1 MQNRGEKAVFFFA
14 DAHLG
19 AHSKEKEDEKRRK
32 LFPFLKMVKD
42 EGSHLYIVGDLFDF
56 WFEYRGGYPR
66 RDPEVLD
73 ALKEVTKSGVETT
86 LLGGNHDW
94 WAGESFT
101 NLTGVKVAKT
111 DFMAHHFGKKIFIT
125 HGDGLAKKDWGYR
138 LLRRIFR
145 NPINI
150 FLYGLIPPVIG
161 IPLAKAV
168 SGKSREYTDNR
179 DLSYLKDYE
188 EFAQKMIES
197 GYDAVVIAHT
207 HRPILKEIGKG
218 VYLNCGNWM
227 YSFSYGKLD
236 ENGFSLKFIG
246 DRELTL

>member
-1 MQNRGEKAVFFFA
+1 MSEMQNGHEKPVFFFA
-14 DAHLG
+14 DAHLD
-19 AHSKEKEDEKRRK
+19 AHSTEREQQKKSK
-32 LFPFLKMVKD
+32 LFSFLKMVKH

-66 RDPEVLD
+66 RDPEVLE
-73 ALKEVTKSGVETT
+73 ALKEVTDSSVETI

-101 NLTGVKVAKT
+101 NLTGVKVAKS
-111 DFMAHHFGKKIFIT
+111 DLVVNHFGKKIFIT

-145 NPINI
+145 NPVNI
-150 FLYGLIPPVIG
+150 FLYGLIPPMIG

-179 DLSYLKDYE
+179 DLSYLKDYDA
-188 EFAQKMIES
+188 FAERTIKS

-207 HRPILKEIGKG
+207 HRPVFEEFGNG
-218 VYLNCGNWM
+218 VYLNCGNWI

-236 ENGFSLKFIG
+236 ENGFALKSIG
-246 DRELTL
+246 DRE